1 MSGFAQGLLA
11 GFSTVD
17 QAMTRRKELGL
28 REAQLAQQQKNNER
42 DFEFAQSQ
50 FEHNKDVDQ
59 RNFDYRAKVDDR
71 NYALQEREFNANQ
84 NYRNA
89 SLGMEQQ
96 RLRMQK
102 YNQRRLE
109 YNDMLARD
117 QPVMAA
123 LGKAVDAGDRDAA
136 MRLYGQLS
144 EGNPLRLMANDGYV
158 AKAGQAVNNL
168 QKIFD
173 DKPDRAIA
181 SLNTPENLDVL
192 SGVFGPELQQRI
204 GMPDSTGKKT
214 IKEARIGSIV
224 PAQQEGY
231 ILIGLDLTYSDG

>member
-1 MSGFAQGLLA
+1 AQGLLA

-71 NYALQEREFNANQ
+71 NYTLQEREFNANQ

-96 RLRMQK
+96 RLQLQK

-123 LGKAVDAGDRDAA
+123 LGKAIDAGDHDAA
-136 MRLYGQLS
+136 SHLFGKLS
-144 EGNPLRLMANDGYV
+144 DANPLKMMSTVGYA

-173 DKPDRAIA
+173 DKPDRA
-181 SLNTPENLDVL
+181 
-192 SGVFGPELQQRI
+192 
-204 GMPDSTGKKT
+204 
-214 IKEARIGSIV
+214 
-224 PAQQEGY
+224 
-231 ILIGLDLTYSDG
+231 